1 MKKIFSILAILPFC
15 LALSAQSVE
24 NPFKKLG
31 YDVLVATSSKGEF
44 SEFHDQKDIVEIGSL
59 LYNTKTKEIV
69 KILDEGESTLDISSA
84 IAATSIDPLCEKY
97 YWISPYV
104 YCANNPI
111 KYVDYRGDSIS
122 LAGMQGL
129 DNALGTNYTGNIT
142 NDAQSQTGLTLTL
155 GANGGMGYAKDANGN
170 PIIATTTDAA
180 GNIIQ
185 SGSATARNLLIA
197 AIDHAD
203 MITVS
208 PGGRSAAITG
218 TNQIGLNFRQI
229 EGFINGTVNM
239 DNRTMGW
246 GMTLMHEIQHTNVGG
261 GLPDAPYNPGP
272 VVTTMNTIRSEL
284 NAQGGNYGQRLE
296 YYGAPIGS
304 SNVYLPFSNNAQLL
318 INNGIIPVVPADK
331 FIRFPR

>member
-1 MKKIFSILAILPFC
+1 MKKLFLTLIILSAN
-15 LALSAQSVE
+15 LALHSQNE
-24 NPFKKLG
+24 NPFAKFG
-31 YDVLVATSSKGEF
+31 YNVLVATSSKGEF
-44 SEFHDQKDIVEIGSL
+44 TEFHDQTDIVEIGSVL
-59 LYNTKTKEIV
+59 FNRHTNEIV
-69 KILDEGESTLDISSA
+69 KVLDKDETTIDISSA
-84 IAATSIDPLCEKY
+84 TAAMSIDPLCEKY

-142 NDAQSQTGLTLTL
+142 NDAQAQTGLTLTL
-155 GANGGMGYAKDANGN
+155 GVNGVMSYAKDANGN

-203 MITVS
+203 MITVGPS
-208 PGGRSAAITG
+208 RTSGVIPG
-218 TNQIGLNFRQI
+218 TNQIGLNIRQV

-239 DNRTMGW
+239 DSRTLGW
-246 GMTLMHEIQHTNVGG
+246 GMTFIHEINHTNVGG
-261 GLPDAPYNPGP
+261 GLPDAPHNPGP
-272 VVTTMNTIRSEL
+272 VVTIMNTIRSEL

-296 YYGAPIGS
+296 YFGTPIGS
-304 SNVYLPFSNNAQLL
+304 NAYLPFSSGSQSL
-318 INNGIIPVVPADK
+318 INSGIIPVVPADK
-331 FIRFPR
+331 FVRFPR

>member
-1 MKKIFSILAILPFC
+1 MKKTLLTLLILSISIVLH
-15 LALSAQSVE
+15 SQNE
-24 NPFKKLG
+24 NPFKEFG

-44 SEFHDQKDIVEIGSL
+44 IEFHDQTDIVEIGSVL
-59 LYNTKTKEIV
+59 FNRHTNEIV
-69 KILDEGESTLDISSA
+69 KVLDKDETTIDISSA
-84 IAATSIDPLCEKY
+84 TTAMSIDPLCEKY

-142 NDAQSQTGLTLTL
+142 NDTQAQTGLTLTL
-155 GANGGMGYAKDANGN
+155 GTNGVMTYAKDASGN

-180 GNIIQ
+180 GNVIQ

-203 MITVS
+203 MITVA
-208 PGGRSAAITG
+208 PGARSVAVTG

-229 EGFINGTVNM
+229 EGFVNGTANM

-261 GLPDAPYNPGP
+261 GLPDAPYTPGP

-296 YYGAPIGS
+296 YFGTPIG
-304 SNVYLPFSNNAQLL
+304 SNVYLPFSSGSQSL
-318 INNGIIPVVPADK
+318 INSGIIPVVPTDK